1 MNTNVLRAPLIKSA
15 IVLLIFSL
23 LVYFTGTS
31 PEGSVWTSI
40 GSILV
45 AGFRTIQW
53 AVALSIG
60 LIVCIA
66 VMIGIFLG
74 AAALFNPQSASR
86 MLEALVQTLAGWIT
100 PVAGLFAAKPKKEFS
115 TILDGFGT
123 ELKKNINADIQTT
136 RSDLKNTRT
145 KLETKLGSL
154 SSRLADF
161 EQTTSGLAAVD
172 QLEIL
177 AAEVKE
183 TAETTA
189 GIKAALDSLKSSL
202 DKTTKQVQKISSEAI
217 LGDLP
222 ARLEAVEKKEI
233 PEPPPAV
240 DLTPLQ
246 KDIAAV
252 QAELASLK
260 KQQAEKSTTP
270 AAKTVAKPAA
280 PAAKTTAKKPAAKS
294 PAKAA
299 KTAKDEEHRIFSY
312 FDNDDDKKKVAE
324 LVASTLK
331 KDMSYKQVM
340 DFVAKKHG
348 GKKGEMITSHPSLSK
363 DYIRMCRK
371 KA

>member
-1 MNTNVLRAPLIKSA
+1 MNRNVLRAPLIKSA
-15 IVLLIFSL
+15 IVLVIFSL
-23 LVYFTGTS
+23 LVYFTSTS

-40 GSILV
+40 GTIFV

-74 AAALFNPQSASR
+74 AAALFNPASASR
-86 MLEALVQTLAGWIT
+86 MFEALLQTLSAWIT
-100 PVAGLFAAKPKKEFS
+100 PVAGIFASEPKEKL
-115 TILDGFGT
+115 TTVLDGFGNA
-123 ELKKNINADIQTT
+123 LKKDISADIQST

-145 KLETKLGSL
+145 ELETKLGSI
-154 SSRLADF
+154 SSRLTDI
-161 EQTTSGLAAVD
+161 EQATTALAPVE
-172 QLEIL
+172 QVETL
-177 AAEVKE
+177 AGEVKGTVE
-183 TAETTA
+183 TADE
-189 GIKAALDSLKSSL
+189 IKTALDSLKSSI
-202 DKTTKQVQKISSEAI
+202 DKTAKRVQELSGEAI

-222 ARLEAVEKKEI
+222 ARLEALEQKKI

-240 DLTPLQ
+240 DITPIQ

-252 QAELASLK
+252 QAELAALK
-260 KQQAEKSTTP
+260 KQLAEEP
-270 AAKTVAKPAA
+270 AKDAA
-280 PAAKTTAKKPAAKS
+280 PAAKAATKPAAKKAPKKP

-299 KTAKDEEHRIFSY
+299 PAKANKDEEHRIFSY

-340 DFVAKKHG
+340 DFVAKKLG